1 MAKAIARVATEL
13 AKRKARSAG
22 KFPKGKKG
30 SKAVD
35 ARTSRY
41 IKTPSGMKLN
51 PERFKQLPKASK
63 LKQTKATKKPGFNFG
78 VAAGSCGNRC
88 CCIKRFR
95 HEKSKRQKNR
105 QLNKWLMKLTKN
117 KRKDKKSID
126 KRRVERVID
135 SEMEVRRT
143 SRL

>member
-1 MAKAIARVATEL
+1 MVKAIARVATEL

-51 PERFKQLPKASK
+51 PERFKQKPLPKTKK
-63 LKQTKATKKPGFNFG
+63 LKKPTTPAERKKFFEGATAGATTTFLGMKGSQIAKDKKTKKTKQM
-78 VAAGSCGNRC
+78 ADEAY
-88 CCIKRFR
+88 K
-95 HEKSKRQKNR
+95 KQKKRQKEYRQKKGGKGNR
-105 QLNKWLMKLTKN
+105 
-117 KRKDKKSID
+117 
-126 KRRVERVID
+126 
-135 SEMEVRRT
+135 
-143 SRL
+143 

>member
-13 AKRKARSAG
+13 AKSKARSAG

-51 PERFKQLPKASK
+51 PERFKQKPLPKTSK
-63 LKQTKATKKPGFNFG
+63 LKKPTSAARKTLIDFG
-78 VAAGSCGNRC
+78 VGATAGTTATALG
-88 CCIKRFR
+88 IKGSQKTKDKKTKQMAD
-95 HEKSKRQKNR
+95 EAYKKQKKRQKEYRQKKGGKGNR
-105 QLNKWLMKLTKN
+105 
-117 KRKDKKSID
+117 
-126 KRRVERVID
+126 
-135 SEMEVRRT
+135 
-143 SRL
+143 